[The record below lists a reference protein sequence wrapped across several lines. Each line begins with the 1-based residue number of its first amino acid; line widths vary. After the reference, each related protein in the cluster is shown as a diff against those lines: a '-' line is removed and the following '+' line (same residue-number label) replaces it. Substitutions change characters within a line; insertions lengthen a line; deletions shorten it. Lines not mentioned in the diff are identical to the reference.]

1 MLEPIKEI
9 DWRTLMAA
17 QSGGLDAR
25 QLIAMAFRDL
35 ADNADKVGNLNISPD
50 LLNTLLGAGVGE
62 SEGRACQGRQRAQTQ
77 SWRSEVIAVVDK
89 GTGSSWQLVTP

>member
-1 MLEPIKEI
+1 MEPIKDV

-35 ADNADKVGNLNISPD
+35 ADNAGKVGNLNISPD
-50 LLNTLLGAGVGE
+50 LLNALLGAGVELSGGRGTAE
-62 SEGRACQGRQRAQTQ
+62 S
-77 SWRSEVIAVVDK
+77 
-89 GTGSSWQLVTP
+89 GSPTPILGKRK